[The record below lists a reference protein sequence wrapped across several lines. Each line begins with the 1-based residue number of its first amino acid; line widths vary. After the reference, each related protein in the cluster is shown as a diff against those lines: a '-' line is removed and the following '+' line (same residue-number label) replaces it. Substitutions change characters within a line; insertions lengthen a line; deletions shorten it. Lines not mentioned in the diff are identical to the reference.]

1 MLQQDAVSLI
11 ENLDPAI
18 FEVDSTTSPADRV
31 SLLIAQRMIR
41 CRGLF
46 SYLEIGSYLGG
57 TLLPYLLDPQCEL
70 VVSIDKRPDS
80 QPDERAER
88 YVYNGITTSTM
99 IDRLR
104 PFLSVE
110 TMGKLRTIDADA
122 SQVSPASIGSKID
135 VALIDGEHTVT
146 ATFSDFISVLPAMK
160 PDGLVLFHDTNLII
174 DALEN
179 ICCHM
184 RSLCFSHQL
193 FLVPDHVGVIALG
206 SGQAPAR
213 IAFGPTAHDKRTFTS
228 NAKRALY
235 ERIASSVAKGA
246 HLNVWPT

>member
-11 ENLDPAI
+11 EGIDPAI
-18 FEVDSTTSPADRV
+18 FEVDTTTSQGDRV
-31 SLLIAQRMIR
+31 SLLMAQRLAR
-41 CRGLF
+41 RLGPF
-46 SYLEIGSYLGG
+46 SYLEVGSYLGG

-88 YVYNGITTSTM
+88 YVYNGITTATM
-99 IDRLR
+99 LDRLR
-104 PFLSVE
+104 PFLSLA

-122 SQVSPASIGSKID
+122 SQISPASIGAKVE

-146 ATFSDFISVLPAMK
+146 ATFSDFVSILPAMS
-160 PDGLVLFHDTNLII
+160 PDGVVLFHDTNLII
-174 DALEN
+174 DALDN
-179 ICCHM
+179 ICCHL
-184 RSLCFSHQL
+184 RSLCVSHQL
-193 FLVPDHVGVIALG
+193 HLVPDHVGVIALG
-206 SGQAPAR
+206 NSQAPVRDAFAG
-213 IAFGPTAHDKRTFTS
+213 IAYDKRVFTS

-235 ERIASSVAKGA
+235 ERIAKSVANGA